1 VQAEWRLT
9 SGDFLRIAALITVT
23 VGVVA
28 GAAQATFDSGEF
40 RTLWDGVWWATT
52 TMTTVGYGDLYPTTV
67 EGRLIGIL
75 VMVVG
80 VASMSL
86 LTAAIASRFVRMER
100 EPEKNEVLEA
110 LQRLEVDVR
119 EIKAKLR

>member
-1 VQAEWRLT
+1 
-9 SGDFLRIAALITVT
+9 
-23 VGVVA
+23 
-28 GAAQATFDSGEF
+28 
-40 RTLWDGVWWATT
+40 
-52 TMTTVGYGDLYPTTV
+52 MTTVGYGDLYPTTV

-86 LTAAIASRFVRMER
+86 LTAAIASRFVRIER
-100 EPEKNEVLEA
+100 EPEKNEVLET